1 MGIQGIREKQAD
13 IAMLNPS
20 ELYDYRESQKD
31 YWDMYAVTETAEKK
45 GRAEGLAEGMSKG
58 LEKGR
63 AEGMEE
69 GMLKGLA
76 EGILQTAK
84 NMKQKGLDDQLISEI
99 TGLPFSEIKKL

>member
-1 MGIQGIREKQAD
+1 MIMGIQGIREKQAD

-45 GRAEGLAEGMSKG
+45 GRAEGLAEG
-58 LEKGR
+58 R
-63 AEGMEE
+63 AEGR
-69 GMLKGLA
+69 A

-99 TGLPFSEIKKL
+99 TGLPPSEIKKL